1 MLRKRQ
7 NDRVPESTSGV
18 RPKRGN
24 NGTAL
29 VKMEEVSEL

>member
-1 MLRKRQ
+1 MVRKRK
-7 NDRVPESTSGV
+7 NDRVLESTSRI

-24 NGTAL
+24 NGTGL